1 VTADLFALRA
11 LCMYLIQCGIE
22 KFGKNE
28 ARMTEQ
34 RENQVLETGRLNK
47 QLKNK

>member
-22 KFGKNE
+22 KFGKKRGTHDSAARKSSLGNWKNIE
-28 ARMTEQ
+28 AME
-34 RENQVLETGRLNK
+34 K
-47 QLKNK
+47 